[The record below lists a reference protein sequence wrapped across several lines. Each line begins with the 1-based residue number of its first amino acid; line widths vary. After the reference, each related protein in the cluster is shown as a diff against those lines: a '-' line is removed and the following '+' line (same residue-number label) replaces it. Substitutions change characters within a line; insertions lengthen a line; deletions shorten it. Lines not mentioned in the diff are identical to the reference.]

1 MPLDTGTRHPPAG
14 YTRSSMPTERI
25 SSSSWESISDKLRDA
40 LNAGTYGKWFGSASA
55 LEETDEVLVVG
66 VPNEFTKSWIE
77 SHFGSLLGAAAAEH
91 DLVVELRVA
100 VAEAVAEVASAPD
113 AAPRRASQ
121 SAGGSGRAG
130 GRPDGLQAQ
139 PPVHLR
145 PVCDRPVQP
154 FCARCGA
161 GSGRV
166 ARPGLQPVVHPRI
179 DRPGENSPAP
189 GGRSVRRP
197 ATLGPECAIC
207 HNRDA
212 DERVCRR
219 FAGKNR
225 CRVQTAV

>member
-1 MPLDTGTRHPPAG
+1 
-14 YTRSSMPTERI
+14 MPTERT

-100 VAEAVAEVASAPD
+100 VAEAE
-113 AAPRRASQ
+113 RR
-121 SAGGSGRAG
+121 GRGRAHRG
-130 GRPDGLQAQ
+130 AAQ
-139 PPVHLR
+139 GVR
-145 PVCDRPVQP
+145 RQSTGSS
-154 FCARCGA
+154 RA
-161 GSGRV
+161 G
-166 ARPGLQPVVHPRI
+166 
-179 DRPGENSPAP
+179 
-189 GGRSVRRP
+189 RRP
-197 ATLGPECAIC
+197 ASGSKLNPRYTFDLFVIGPSNRFAHAAALAVAESPAQAYNPLFIHGSTGLGKTHLLQAVGQYVRAATLRAECAIC

-219 FAGKNR
+219 FAGENGGR
-225 CRVQTAV
+225 IQTAV